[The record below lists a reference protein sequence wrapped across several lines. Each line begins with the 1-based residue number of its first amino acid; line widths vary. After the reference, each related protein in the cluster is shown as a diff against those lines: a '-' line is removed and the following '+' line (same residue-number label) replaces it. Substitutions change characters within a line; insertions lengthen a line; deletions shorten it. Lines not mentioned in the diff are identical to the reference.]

1 MSPGALA
8 LRARILLALWVGVCA
23 GLLWFLDL
31 PARISTDVLDLIP
44 VGERRPELTMVRG
57 MAAERQGRVVLL
69 ALDPPAGLSAGRR
82 AALGE
87 AVQAALGA
95 SGAFEELQAM
105 GGTATRD
112 ALGKAVHQG
121 RMNLLFPGWLARQR
135 AAWLAEGGAA
145 GGPDADWLAARAV
158 RELETFVGRPE
169 AVAFQDLLPS
179 DPLLLL
185 PGLVDKLQEAQ
196 LQSGGT
202 EGAVLFWGLM
212 RGNPMNEAD
221 QARLGEAV
229 RRASDLA
236 FSLEA
241 GSGLRWTA
249 VARFAELSRARI
261 QSEMTRLNLL
271 SLVAVFGM
279 AALCLSRV
287 FRSLH
292 LVPPVLI
299 STLTGWCV
307 TLLVFTHV
315 HVLVFVVGSLLA
327 GVAVD
332 YGFYLFMQPPAYPE
346 EPYTRRA
353 GRLLRPLMASALT
366 TILGFSLLLFS
377 ELPLIRQLGVFVS
390 VGLLAAL
397 GAALLWFAQVRN
409 AHLPARPF
417 AAATVPAGPV
427 GRWVAWGLIFACVLA
442 ACVGPWRLEWR
453 DDIRTLEVPSP
464 ELRENDA
471 ALRRLFGEEP
481 GRALY
486 LSVGADAIQAREAWG
501 RLEAWHAER
510 HPDQG
515 LLSLALLL
523 PSRSEWAGL
532 SAASPVL
539 EGFPGSLGRELEAGG
554 FEVAGFEPFFREW
567 ARWRSEPQP
576 SPDSLAAGFQTQLR
590 GPVALL
596 MSVRDGQAWFAS
608 VSGAP
613 FSPGDQV
620 PEGSFPASQLATLN
634 RLFSDYRQSALL
646 LSSIGL
652 SLVGLSVFVLY
663 GLRRGLVVFM
673 IPSGAC
679 LGAFGILGLCGQ
691 TLNLFHL
698 LGAFLGVCLSH
709 NYAIFS
715 IENRLGGKGVP
726 PSIRMSALSTF
737 ASFAVLGL
745 SSIPVVAALGTIVAL
760 IVLLALLFV
769 EIGAILSRPRTGAA
783 CATGAGDLN
792 QASDDFRPHQHGF
805 ARPARQPQPLRP
817 ALPGLSV
824 VDGLPG
830 IRTAGG
836 GPHAPLLGCQDGHG
850 DARAGGAALQAGH
863 NRGVGA
869 QRGQCP
875 EPQPQEL
882 HP

>member
-1 MSPGALA
+1 MSPGTLA
-8 LRARILLALWVGVCA
+8 LRARLLLALWVGLCA

-44 VGERRPELTMVRG
+44 VGERRPELAMVRG
-57 MAAERQGRVVLL
+57 MAAEKQGRVVML
-69 ALDPPAGLSAGRR
+69 ALDLPAGLDTGRR
-82 AALGE
+82 AVAGE
-87 AVQAALGA
+87 AVRASLEG

-112 ALGKAVHQG
+112 ALGRAVHQG
-121 RMNLLFPGWLARQR
+121 RMNLLFPGWLARQQ
-135 AAWLAEGGAA
+135 AAWRDEGGGA
-145 GGPDADWLAARAV
+145 GGPDADLLAARAV
-158 RELETFVGRPE
+158 SELGAFVGRPE

-185 PGLVDKLQEAQ
+185 PGLVDKLQDAQ
-196 LQSGGT
+196 LQPGSA
-202 EGAVLFWGLM
+202 EGPVLLWGLM

-221 QARLGEAV
+221 QARLSGAV
-229 RRASDLA
+229 QRAAGAAS
-236 FSLEA
+236 SLEP

-271 SLVAVFGM
+271 SLAAVFGM

-307 TLLVFTHV
+307 TLLVFPRV

-353 GRLLRPLMASALT
+353 GRLLRPLLASALT
-366 TILGFSLLLFS
+366 TILGFSLLFFS

-390 VGLLAAL
+390 AGLLAAL
-397 GAALLWFAQVRN
+397 GAALLWFAQIRN

-417 AAATVPAGPV
+417 AAATVPAGRP
-427 GRWVAWGLIFACVLA
+427 GRVVAWVLIAACALA

-486 LSVGADAIQAREAWG
+486 LSVGADAAQAREAWG
-501 RLEAWHAER
+501 RLDAWHAGR
-510 HPDQG
+510 HPGKG
-515 LLSLALLL
+515 LLSLALLM
-523 PSRSEWAGL
+523 PSRSEWEGL
-532 SAASPVL
+532 SAARPSL
-539 EGFPGSLGRELEAGG
+539 QDFPASLRRELEAGG
-554 FEVAGFEPFFREW
+554 FEASGFEPFFREW
-567 ARWRSEPQP
+567 GRWRAEPPP
-576 SPDSLAAGFQTQLR
+576 SPDSLAEGFQAQLR

-596 MSVRDGQAWFAS
+596 MSVRAGQAWFAS

-613 FSPGDQV
+613 VSPGDQV
-620 PEGSFPASQLATLN
+620 PEGTFLASQLATLN
-634 RLFSDYRQSALL
+634 RLFSDYRQSALR

-652 SLVGLSVFVLY
+652 ALVGLSVFVLY
-663 GLRRGLVVFM
+663 GLRRGVFVFM

-715 IENRLGGKGVP
+715 IENRLCGNGVP

-737 ASFAVLGL
+737 ASFAVLGI
-745 SSIPVVAALGTIVAL
+745 SSIPVVAALGTMVAL

-769 EIGAILSRPRTGAA
+769 ELGAILSRSRTGAA
-783 CATGAGDLN
+783 CATAAGDLN
-792 QASDDFRPHQHGF
+792 
-805 ARPARQPQPLRP
+805 
-817 ALPGLSV
+817 
-824 VDGLPG
+824 DG
-830 IRTAGG
+830 A
-836 GPHAPLLGCQDGHG
+836 
-850 DARAGGAALQAGH
+850 
-863 NRGVGA
+863 
-869 QRGQCP
+869 
-875 EPQPQEL
+875 
-882 HP
+882 